1 MGLYKFI
8 NKHIFKDKRRKERD
22 LDLNLPENKDIIENP
37 ELLSQILHKN
47 RTLKTIKVTP
57 NLSSEHK
64 SILEEEAPNKEYTYK
79 SDKATSYSE
88 GYDKINRIKNRVT
101 DFEQYKEADEIYNKI
116 IEGMNP
122 KWEDICKFKY
132 LYNSL
137 AMYISYDDSVL
148 GDLNDELEDVY
159 KSRNVAG
166 NIFTSIITNR
176 GICIGVAESYEYLC
190 KKAGLECELEDNL
203 EMRHAYNIIT
213 YKDNNGEERKSYCDL
228 TWDLNFVKQGQ
239 PCKNFAKSSEDF
251 LQTHKEIKYSDFRGI
266 DESEQRN
273 IDIEIE
279 YIPKD
284 GNYTINKY
292 IEAVENFKDIENNED
307 KVNIVLQKITELGEL
322 KHMSNEE
329 VVVFAK
335 LLLEFADVSQAN
347 VSTMFVRNKKEDR
360 KETRSVLSIKDI
372 ENSTESEEKY
382 LYYVFNDKQ
391 QQFKSLDKEVLEELL
406 ASGILEMYANTK
418 LPGFENWGSEKQ
430 IQKKIR
436 NTGLDR

>member
-1 MGLYKFI
+1 MGLYEFI
-8 NKHIFKDKRRKERD
+8 KKNIFKDKRRRERD
-22 LDLNLPENKDIIENP
+22 LDLNLPENKDIIDNP

-57 NLSSEHK
+57 NLSSKHK
-64 SILEEEAPNKEYTYK
+64 SILEEEASNKEYTYK

-88 GYDKINRIKNRVT
+88 GYDKMNRIKNRVT

-122 KWEDICKFKY
+122 KWNDICKFKY

-137 AMYISYDDSVL
+137 AMHISYDDSVL
-148 GDLNDELEDVY
+148 GELNDDLEDVY
-159 KSRNVAG
+159 KSRNAAG
-166 NIFTSIITNR
+166 NIFTSIITSR

-203 EMRHAYNIIT
+203 GMRHAYNIIT
-213 YKDNNGEERKSYCDL
+213 YEDDNGEKRKSYCDL
-228 TWDLNFVKQGQ
+228 TWDLKFVKRGQ

-251 LQTHKEIKYSDFRGI
+251 LQNHKGIKHSNFKGI
-266 DESEQRN
+266 DESEQKN

-284 GNYTINKY
+284 GRYSIIKY
-292 IEAVENFKDIENNED
+292 IEAVEKFKDIKNNED
-307 KVNIVLQKITELGEL
+307 KINIVLQKITELGEL

-335 LLLEFADVSQAN
+335 LLLEFADVLQPK

-360 KETRSVLSIKDI
+360 KETRSVLWIKDI
-372 ENSTESEEKY
+372 ENSTECEEKY

-406 ASGILEMYANTK
+406 ASGILEFYANTK
-418 LPGFENWGSEKQ
+418 LPGFENWGSERQ
-430 IQKKIR
+430 IQQKMR
-436 NTGLDR
+436 ASEYNR